1 MELNEDEVISSLSSR
16 MNFHQNLAQNLV
28 LEARGELCQ
37 DYWAK
42 SNGDLASGDDITC
55 ITIGIKEVFSLLNSS
70 DVLCDKT
77 EIISID

>member
-1 MELNEDEVISSLSSR
+1 MELNEGDDDTTSSSSSR
-16 MNFHQNLAQNLV
+16 RKINFHQNLAKNLV

-70 DVLCDKT
+70 DQLVCDM
-77 EIISID
+77 